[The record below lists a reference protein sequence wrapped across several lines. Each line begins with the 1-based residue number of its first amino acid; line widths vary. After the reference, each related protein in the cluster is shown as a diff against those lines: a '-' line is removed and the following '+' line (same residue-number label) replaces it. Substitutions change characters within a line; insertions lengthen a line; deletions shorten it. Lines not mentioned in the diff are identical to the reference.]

1 MVSTNFV
8 QVEAEGGLLTEDKWQ
23 VSIIMRSHQFLASA
37 PDVVNGS
44 RW

>member
-1 MVSTNFV
+1 MVRTTCV
-8 QVEAEGGLLTEDKWQ
+8 KVEAEGGLLTKDKWR

-37 PDVVNGS
+37 PDVVNVS